1 MKLSKKILEKGRR
14 KFQKDLFYGRKSF
27 RFLKEVTNRWLQDAS
42 EAWQNMPKP
51 ITKKD
56 KETRELIVGLGSLGS
71 VFLKRI
77 REAEAYR
84 KSIKFRNCRY
94 KKYEDQTKRIIFKCS
109 FLKLSENSY
118 KTNYLILRQSN
129 KGRFSTQLIKN
140 KIEINSQ
147 VIEEG
152 RFKFLP
158 HFFDEFNIFFYPN
171 NGLRYGYKF
180 KGKSNDALK
189 AIKIGL

>member
-1 MKLSKKILEKGRR
+1 MKLSKKILEKGKR

-27 RFLKEVTNRWLQDAS
+27 RFLKEVTNRWLQGAS
-42 EAWQNMPKP
+42 EAWPNMPKP

-71 VFLKRI
+71 VFLNKI
-77 REAEAYR
+77 KEAELYR

-94 KKYEDQTKRIIFKCS
+94 KKYEDKTKRIIFECS
-109 FLKLSENSY
+109 FLKLSENSN
-118 KTNYLILRQSN
+118 KTNYFILLQSN
-129 KGRFSTQLIKN
+129 KSKFSAQLIKN
-140 KIEINSQ
+140 KIEINLQ

-158 HFFDEFNIFFYPN
+158 HFFDEFNVFFYPN
-171 NGLRYGYKF
+171 NGLRYGYNF
-180 KGKSNDALK
+180 TGKSNDALK
-189 AIKIGL
+189 VEKINQ